1 MGNMAKILVVS
12 ANLPDWSKNSGGK
25 ERTATLLEALTDHEV
40 TFLSFNWNNELINK
54 KIGNNI
60 AYLQPQI
67 GSAMHRRRKN
77 LISNFAS
84 DNHDAVFEILNDDLN
99 IFTKVLADLS
109 KEHDILIVDH
119 YSVSPLVKNIK
130 NIPIIY
136 NSHNAELELAKQVHI
151 NNAELLA
158 IVENMETRI
167 LNQAKEIT
175 YCSKLDFI
183 KLQNYYGKDISGTYI
198 PNGTTIQNK
207 IDYKNRLNS
216 RDIIFVGSGHPPNKV
231 AARAVVSFAKSLP
244 EFNFII
250 IGGCGNGIKAGSIS
264 SNVHITGHVDDET
277 LDKYFRTSF
286 AFINPMSSG
295 SGTHLKM
302 MKALG
307 YGIPIVT
314 STIGARGFSSQEV
327 EESML
332 IADSEDDFYAK
343 IKILKNERTYKD
355 LCDNSYKH
363 SQTYNWD
370 KIKKDYSDFIDNCIG
385 KYVKNKIAKVE
396 LKKVKEKILICS
408 IVRNDE
414 DFYVNYYNRLRAMVD
429 FFPEYEF
436 YLSLYENDS
445 TDSTKSLIFKQDY
458 SMFAGVS
465 IVSEKI
471 NTRFYGSTK
480 DEDRVKNLSVARNK
494 ALTANNFLENVD
506 YVLIIDIDVEFKMPA
521 VEKVLNFKKL
531 EPDFDIVASA
541 TLRKRSLYDHWAT
554 REQAEYDR
562 AIGEN
567 FEIYRKLPYKKY
579 YSVSSGF
586 CLYKAEAFRAGVRW
600 GYINTVTGN
609 PDCEMVVVCQEF
621 SKMGYNN
628 IYMMHQAEMQH
639 NHK

>member
-54 KIGNNI
+54 RIGNNI
-60 AYLQPQI
+60 TYLQPQI

-77 LISNFAS
+77 LISDFAS
-84 DNHDAVFEILNDDLN
+84 ANHDAVFEILNDDLH

-151 NNAELLA
+151 NNTELLA

-207 IDYKNRLNS
+207 IDYKGRLNS

-264 SNVHITGHVDDET
+264 SNVYVTGHVDDET

-314 STIGARGFSSQEV
+314 STVGARGFSNE
-327 EESML
+327 EINESML
-332 IADSEDDFYAK
+332 IADTEDENYNK
-343 IKILKNERTYKD
+343 IKLLKNENIYAE
-355 LCDNSYKH
+355 LCNNAYRH
-363 SQTYNWD
+363 GQTYDWD
-370 KIKKDYSDFIDNCIG
+370 LIKKNY
-385 KYVKNKIAKVE
+385 AT
-396 LKKVKEKILICS
+396 ILIGM
-408 IVRNDE
+408 
-414 DFYVNYYNRLRAMVD
+414 AK
-429 FFPEYEF
+429 P
-436 YLSLYENDS
+436 
-445 TDSTKSLIFKQDY
+445 T
-458 SMFAGVS
+458 
-465 IVSEKI
+465 
-471 NTRFYGSTK
+471 
-480 DEDRVKNLSVARNK
+480 
-494 ALTANNFLENVD
+494 
-506 YVLIIDIDVEFKMPA
+506 
-521 VEKVLNFKKL
+521 
-531 EPDFDIVASA
+531 
-541 TLRKRSLYDHWAT
+541 
-554 REQAEYDR
+554 
-562 AIGEN
+562 
-567 FEIYRKLPYKKY
+567 
-579 YSVSSGF
+579 
-586 CLYKAEAFRAGVRW
+586 
-600 GYINTVTGN
+600 TG
-609 PDCEMVVVCQEF
+609 
-621 SKMGYNN
+621 
-628 IYMMHQAEMQH
+628 I
-639 NHK
+639 